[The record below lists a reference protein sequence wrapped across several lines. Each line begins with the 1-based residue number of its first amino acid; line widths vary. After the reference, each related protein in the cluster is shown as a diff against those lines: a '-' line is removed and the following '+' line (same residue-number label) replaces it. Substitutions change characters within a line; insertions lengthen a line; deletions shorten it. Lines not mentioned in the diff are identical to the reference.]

1 MALMLDGKV
10 DAWVFPARGT
20 KRWDTCA
27 GEALLTANRG
37 GWLAAAM
44 TGAAYDYG
52 SESERW
58 PGNIDGVIAATDE
71 ALYAYMAHKWPWLND
86 AGGER
91 KGPRDPGLF

>member
-1 MALMLDGKV
+1 MGHVRGGGAADGQS
-10 DAWVFPARGT
+10 R
-20 KRWDTCA
+20 
-27 GEALLTANRG
+27 

>member
-1 MALMLDGKV
+1 
-10 DAWVFPARGT
+10 
-20 KRWDTCA
+20 
-27 GEALLTANRG
+27 
-37 GWLAAAM
+37 M

-86 AGGER
+86 AGANAKDRATRGSSER
-91 KGPRDPGLF
+91 RRREG

>member
-71 ALYAYMAHKWPWLND
+71 ALMARVLGPKWRDSIRGAPERS
-86 AGGER
+86 AREGE
-91 KGPRDPGLF
+91 L